1 MEEFYQRGDISP
13 ESGEVSQGGPCLVD
27 KGRARHSKCRG
38 GFMREH
44 GSSVDSKLAVTGS
57 MPREERHKRR
67 GWCAEPSAKL

>member
-1 MEEFYQRGDISP
+1 MDLAWWTRAGLDIPSVEEG
-13 ESGEVSQGGPCLVD
+13 
-27 KGRARHSKCRG
+27 A

-57 MPREERHKRR
+57 MPREERHERR